1 MPAGGKLSMRRVWWE
16 RPRLRVGEE
25 DERRVSWLELF
36 FDLVFVV
43 IVSQLAHIL
52 AQHVSWDGLATYS
65 LLFVAAWWTWIG
77 GTFYNERF
85 ETHDISY
92 RLFVFL
98 QILAVA
104 GMAVFAHDGTGKLS
118 EEFAL
123 SYIAARVLIV
133 ILWARG
139 GWHNPLF
146 RPVSNRYVAG
156 FVVSIVLWS
165 LSILVSPP
173 LRFALWAVGL
183 TFDLVTPMTTLH
195 LQSRLPRS
203 RHSKLPERFGLFV
216 IIVLGEAMVGVI
228 SGLAAQD
235 ALTLTS
241 VLTGAFGLAL
251 VFGLWWIY
259 FDFIGRRNGAQPS
272 RWWSISWNY
281 LHLPLVMSVAAL
293 SAAVQNL
300 VAQAVQAVA
309 PNTRWL
315 MAGAVAVALLT
326 LALIE
331 AAARR
336 EADEPAHPSL
346 SPGLKLAGAGMA
358 LAVGALGAGLTS
370 PQLMVCLVLPL
381 LVQMAYGA
389 YAWYSQELPAEAER
403 PEYIG

>member
-1 MPAGGKLSMRRVWWE
+1 MRRVWWE

-52 AQHVSWDGLATYS
+52 AQHVGWDGLGTYT

-85 ETHDISY
+85 ETHDIGY

-98 QILAVA
+98 LILPVA

-123 SYIAARVLIV
+123 SYVAARVLIV

-139 GWHNPLF
+139 GWHNPIF

-156 FVVSIVLWS
+156 FLVSIALWS
-165 LSILVSPP
+165 LSVLVNPP
-173 LRFALWAVGL
+173 LRFVLWAVGL
-183 TFDLVTPMTTLH
+183 MFDLVTPMTTLH

-203 RHSKLPERFGLFV
+203 RHSKIPERFGLFI

-228 SGLAAQD
+228 SGLAGRDLVTPAS
-235 ALTLTS
+235 ALTG
-241 VLTGAFGLAL
+241 VLGLAL

-259 FDFIGRRNGAQPS
+259 FDFVGRRNGSRPG

-281 LHLPLVMSVAAL
+281 LHLPLAMSIAAL

-300 VAQAVQAVA
+300 VAQEGVA
-309 PNTRWL
+309 LVPSVRWL
-315 MAGAVAVALLT
+315 MASAVAVALL
-326 LALIE
+326 AMGLIE

-346 SPGLKLAGAGMA
+346 SPGLKIGGGLAA
-358 LAVGALGAGLTS
+358 LAVGALGTSLTS
-370 PQLMVCLVLPL
+370 LLLMACLLLPL

-389 YAWYSQELPAEAER
+389 YAWYNQVLPDER
-403 PEYIG
+403 EGREYIG